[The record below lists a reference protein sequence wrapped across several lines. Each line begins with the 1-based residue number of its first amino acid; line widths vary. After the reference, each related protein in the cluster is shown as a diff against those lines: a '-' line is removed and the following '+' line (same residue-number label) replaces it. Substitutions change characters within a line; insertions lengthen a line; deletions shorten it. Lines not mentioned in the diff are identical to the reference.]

1 MVNKRKSP
9 PRNNFKDF
17 RPINIDLKATA
28 ESKDFW
34 AHSMFN
40 SSPNNLEKSNVKG
53 KKSVARQPRTTKN
66 AKPASMSVF
75 GESNILAES
84 KPKARVVYDKV
95 YESNIVRYKN
105 MNETT
110 IA

>member
-1 MVNKRKSP
+1 M
-9 PRNNFKDF
+9 
-17 RPINIDLKATA
+17 
-28 ESKDFW
+28 
-34 AHSMFN
+34 
-40 SSPNNLEKSNVKG
+40 
-53 KKSVARQPRTTKN
+53 ARQPRTTKN
-66 AKPASMSVF
+66 AKPASMTVF